1 MYSTVS
7 SDFLKQNPYPCV
19 VTLSLKKKKNTN
31 GCILTGRQRRDRQ
44 GGDDGHLRETLQV
57 KNLYFTNTSKLF
69 PRNTDLL
76 AVQYSKKWKNLQ

>member
-57 KNLYFTNTSKLF
+57 
-69 PRNTDLL
+69 
-76 AVQYSKKWKNLQ
+76 